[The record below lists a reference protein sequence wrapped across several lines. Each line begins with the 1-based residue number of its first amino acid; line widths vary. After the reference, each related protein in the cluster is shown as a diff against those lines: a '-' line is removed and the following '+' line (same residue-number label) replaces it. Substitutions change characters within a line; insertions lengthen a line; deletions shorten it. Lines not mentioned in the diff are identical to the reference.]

1 MRKPNT
7 SLRGYEAP
15 SMQIARH
22 ESRLA
27 GCSLLTGM
35 RGAARGR
42 TFAAD
47 RLLPGLPHLKI
58 SNTG

>member
-7 SLRGYEAP
+7 SLRGDEAP
-15 SMQIARH
+15 SLQITYH
-22 ESRLA
+22 ESLLA
-27 GCSLLTGM
+27 DCRLLTGI
-35 RGAARGR
+35 RGAVQWRI
-42 TFAAD
+42 FAAD